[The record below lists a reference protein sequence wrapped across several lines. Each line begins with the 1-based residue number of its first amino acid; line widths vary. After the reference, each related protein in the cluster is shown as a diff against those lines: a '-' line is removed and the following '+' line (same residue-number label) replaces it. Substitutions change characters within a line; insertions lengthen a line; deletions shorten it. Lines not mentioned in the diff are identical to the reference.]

1 MKSMAFLLKDR
12 ATPALMKK
20 VMSFKSTAQTMF
32 LKEFSISFRIP
43 ITRKLPVW
51 LIFQNS
57 RVRLFSWRELLVIFG
72 RVDLQEQ
79 EKDRIKVI
87 VWC

>member
-32 LKEFSISFRIP
+32 LEEFSISFRIP
-43 ITRKLPVW
+43 ITRKLPIM
-51 LIFQNS
+51 IFQNS

-72 RVDLQEQ
+72 RVDVQEQ